1 MSARLSASAF
11 LSASSILFALAVAAA
26 DGPVVLERGR
36 TAVCVVQDAPAVVQF
51 AAGELGR
58 FLSGVL
64 GCEVP
69 VTNAPPAGHT
79 VVFVGDSDRARAA
92 GIDVSSLPRDAGVIK
107 THGGA
112 VYIAGRDDAG
122 KTARDVAGAL
132 SGGIWGN
139 MYERGTEFAVYE
151 FLERFAGVRFYFPGE
166 LGTVVPR
173 RRALEIPP
181 SDVLN
186 KPDYTYRDYAAWEM
200 GAWFDDEHRR
210 DGRQIMHHRHR
221 LNTEFIP
228 CSHGL
233 NEFFYL
239 KRFGKTHPEYFQ
251 MLPNGE
257 RNVDPKAPQ
266 PGQLCHTSGIWDE
279 IYADA
284 KSFLLG
290 EPATVRGIPA
300 GGYPPGRGE
309 FGWNCNTKV
318 IKGLGKFVDV
328 MPQDAFKPCSCASCQ
343 KAYRAD
349 LDDPSYA
356 SELVWGNVVRLCR
369 RLKAEGVEGTV
380 TMMGYTPY
388 KNPPDIEFPDNLMV
402 MVARGGPWSEANPP
416 VATKEKAE
424 IRAWAEKIGRKVWL
438 WNYPCKF
445 RGEFPDIP
453 EHCPRAWAKYY
464 RDLSPYIFGAFAQN
478 TTTRWL
484 YGHLNTY
491 VYSKVC
497 WDNSTDVDALLE
509 EYYSLM
515 YGRGRDEMKS
525 FFEALERIWTGRI
538 VGRIIDTPLG
548 PVPSQPS
555 DYELFN
561 KTYSPKVLARLS
573 GWLDAAARK
582 AGAGTLEARRV
593 ALMRRE
599 IFEPMAKRASAYIKA
614 TDVQR
619 GRERRAV
626 SGRSGNILRNGTFD
640 ESTEGWIGKGS
651 IDRGVF
657 MTGGGAVKIVVDDP
671 KGGGVYQ
678 MLNKGAQRLKPQT
691 RYRVSYF
698 LRFENVVPSKK
709 GGGVYSNVWT
719 EGQNWYPLNHCGH
732 TGSADWIYQEH
743 EFVSREEKGLH
754 GGYDSCSISLCLRDA
769 TGTAWFDDVVL
780 EEIK

>member
-1 MSARLSASAF
+1 MSAVLCCSAGDGA
-11 LSASSILFALAVAAA
+11 LLLPGRVQILVE
-26 DGPVVLERGR
+26 DG
-36 TAVCVVQDAPAVVQF
+36 APAVARF
-51 AAGELGR
+51 AAGELKTL
-58 FLSGVL
+58 LSQAL
-64 GCEVP
+64 GCDVP
-69 VTNAPPAGHT
+69 STNVLLAGYSAI
-79 VVFVGDSDRARAA
+79 VVGDGPMARAA
-92 GIDVSSLPRDAGVIK
+92 GIDVAALPRDAGIIR
-107 THGGA
+107 TRGGH
-112 VYIAGRDDAG
+112 VYVAGRDDASR
-122 KTARDVAGAL
+122 TARDIAGAL
-132 SGGIWGN
+132 RAGIWGN

-151 FLERFAGVRFYFPGE
+151 FLERFAGVRRYFPGE

-173 RRALEIPP
+173 LATVKLSET
-181 SDVLN
+181 DFLN
-186 KPDYTYRDYAAWEM
+186 SPDYTYRDYAAWEM
-200 GAWFDDEHRR
+200 GAWFDEEHRK
-210 DGRQIMHHRHR
+210 DGRQLMHHWHR

-233 NEFFYL
+233 NEFHYL

-251 MLPNGE
+251 MLPDGT
-257 RNVDPKAPQ
+257 RNTDPGAPQ

-300 GGYPPGRGE
+300 GYPPGRGE
-309 FGWNCNTKV
+309 FGWNCNTKD

-328 MPQDAFKPCSCASCQ
+328 MPQDAFKPCCCPDCK

-349 LDDPSYA
+349 MSDSSYA
-356 SELVWGNVVRLCR
+356 SELVWGNVAKLCN
-369 RLKAEGVEGTV
+369 RLKAEGIEGTV
-380 TMMGYTPY
+380 TMMGYSPY
-388 KNPPDIEFPDNLMV
+388 KNPPDIDFPDNLMV
-402 MVARGGPWSEANPP
+402 MVARSGPWNEANP
-416 VATKEKAE
+416 AAAEKEKAE
-424 IRAWAEKIGRKVWL
+424 IRAWAGKIGRKVWL

-464 RDLSPYIFGAFAQN
+464 KDLSPSIFGAFAQN
-478 TTTRWL
+478 TTTRWI

-497 WDNSTDVDALLE
+497 WDNSVDVDALLD

-515 YGRGRDEMKS
+515 YGAGRDEMKL
-525 FFEALERIWTGRI
+525 FFESLERIWM
-538 VGRIIDTPLG
+538 GRIIGRMVDTPLG

-561 KTYSPKVLARLS
+561 RIYSPKVLARLS
-573 GWLDAAARK
+573 GWLSAAELK

-599 IFEPMAKRASAYIKA
+599 IFEPMAKRAGDYIAA
-614 TDVQR
+614 TDVKRGLEQR
-619 GRERRAV
+619 AARGGA
-626 SGRSGNILRNGTFD
+626 GNILANGTFD
-640 ESTEGWIGKGS
+640 ESTDGWIGKAE
-651 IDRGVF
+651 IDRETF
-657 MTGGGAVKIVVDDP
+657 MTGGGSVKFVIGDP

-678 MLNKGAQRLKPQT
+678 PLNSGTRRLKPQT

-698 LRFENVVPSKK
+698 VRFENVVPSRK

-743 EFVSREEKGLH
+743 EFTSREEKGLH
-754 GGYDSCSISLCLRDA
+754 GGYDACSISLCLRDA
-769 TGTAWFDDVVL
+769 TGTVWFDDVVL
-780 EEIK
+780 EEVK